1 MSGNQN
7 IETIKDVYTAFGR
20 GDVAAILAVV
30 TDDVDCR
37 IALLDAARVLSD
49 DLARITFP
57 PRGSAGSAGS
67 DAPWWGVRKGKDQV
81 GSFFD
86 ALGKTMEVEEFTP
99 LAFAATDDGD
109 VLTVVRYTAR
119 SRETGKAATMEIH
132 HWFRFTNGKISRY
145 RGTEDT
151 IATAATLN

>member
-1 MSGNQN
+1 MMSGKDN
-7 IETIKDVYTAFGR
+7 IETIKNVYAAFGR

-30 TDDVDCR
+30 TDDVDW
-37 IALLDAARVLSD
+37 ASETTASN
-49 DLARITFP
+49 
-57 PRGSAGSAGS
+57 
-67 DAPWWGVRKGKDQV
+67 APWWGVKKGKEQV

-86 ALGKTMEVEEFTP
+86 ALGKTMEVDEFTP

-109 VLTVVRYTAR
+109 VLTVVRYTAH

-151 IATAATLN
+151 IATAGTLK